1 MAKAKGGRP
10 NNDESVSGYFRKVF
24 QENPKLLKSRSNA
37 EVLERWLKDHP
48 GTTEVPKNV
57 KQSLSNVKSIV
68 RGKRR
73 RRLRREDAERPAGE
87 APPTRRASKGL
98 EEIETMI
105 DDTMSLAKALDRD
118 GLSEVIQLLRQ
129 ARNAV
134 VWKQGE

>member
-48 GTTEVPKNV
+48 GATEVPKSV

-73 RRLRREDAERPAGE
+73 RRLRREDSERPAT
-87 APPTRRASKGL
+87 AASPSRRPLKGL
-98 EEIETMI
+98 EQIEALI

-118 GLSEVIQLLRQ
+118 DLSDVIQLLRQ